1 MRSWILLFCVVA
13 SFGAAS
19 TAQSP
24 CTFRP
29 VAGAAATAVGVLFP
43 RGFYDDPPGRSGQAA
58 VTAAVRLELGLAAAG
73 GALASGSRVGAD
85 YGIVFA
91 VFGPGERE
99 PAARFLGAVTGR
111 AREVGDDT
119 LRLAAAR
126 VALAADDAEHLYPG
140 DVLMTGARA
149 RLGADTPLS
158 RPVSGV
164 AAECV
169 AWTPASLRRILSEPP
184 VARAAV
190 LGAVDDAW
198 VAAISAVT
206 WPRTASE
213 VRGDVVCPQ
222 GFVAHEMT
230 TRASQRSDS
239 PYVGVAF
246 AAPGRK
252 ERASFALA
260 VEVARSRAFARLKL
274 RGPELF
280 ARAPLVRWSW
290 LQADPVL
297 LFCRRGEDPVQ
308 VLPGRR
314 AEASIDQEV
323 AATRRDLEQ
332 LLEDLRTRAPSDAEL
347 RAARETLAAQLAAPG
362 LEQEQPWAREP
373 ATYPGKLQL
382 LLLRPHHAVEMDR
395 LVAATAADVAATLA
409 RFLAP
414 GRASWHAVVP
424 RPRESLGYR
433 RR

>member
-1 MRSWILLFCVVA
+1 MRSWILLLCVVA
-13 SFGAAS
+13 AFGAAPV
-19 TAQSP
+19 AQSP
-24 CTFRP
+24 FTFRS
-29 VAGAAATAVGVLFP
+29 VEGAAATAVGVLFP

-58 VTAAVRLELGLAAAG
+58 VTAAVRLDLGLAAAG
-73 GALASGSRVGAD
+73 AALASGSRVGTD
-85 YGIVFA
+85 YAIVFA
-91 VFGPGERE
+91 VFGPDERAS
-99 PAARFLGAVTGR
+99 AARFLGAVTGR
-111 AREVGDDT
+111 VSEVGDDA

-149 RLGADTPLS
+149 RLGAETPLS
-158 RPVSGV
+158 RPPSGV
-164 AAECV
+164 ASECV
-169 AWTPASLRRILSEPP
+169 AMTPASLRRILSEPP

-198 VAAISAVT
+198 VEAISGVS
-206 WPRTASE
+206 WPRAASE

-222 GFVAHEMT
+222 GFLAHEMS

-246 AAPGRK
+246 AASGR
-252 ERASFALA
+252 EDRASFALA

-290 LQADPVL
+290 LQADPLL

-308 VLPGRR
+308 VFPGRR

-323 AATRRDLEQ
+323 TATRRDLEH

-347 RAARETLAAQLAAPG
+347 RAAREALAAQFAAPQS
-362 LEQEQPWAREP
+362 EQGQQWVREP

-382 LLLRPHHAVEMDR
+382 MLLRRHHGVETDR
-395 LVAATAADVAATLA
+395 LVDVTAEDVTATLA
-409 RFLAP
+409 MFLAP

-424 RPRESLGYR
+424 RPRETLGYR
-433 RR
+433 QR